1 MKKGIKSIYNM
12 LSRNELRIL
21 PGNLAYS
28 FFLAIVPIISLI
40 FYITTTF
47 NLPNDIV
54 LNFISETFPKGVADL
69 IQPVFNTS
77 MSLKSFIPII
87 LGIIV
92 AMNGCGSLIIASNT
106 IYESKNSSLI
116 KRLIKSLIIVIVLTL
131 LFAFIFIVPLL
142 GRTIINL
149 ISTFT
154 DFISINRVYIDRL
167 YFLLQVPVS
176 LLIMF
181 YIIKFVYLIAPDEK
195 VSRKTV
201 NRGTLFTTVSWLI
214 VTIGFSYYINNIARY
229 DVLYGNLANVVILL
243 FWFYI
248 MAYIFVIGLCL
259 NKDLSDKNI
268 EKTNTLKLEEIRKKV
283 KKRK

>member
-1 MKKGIKSIYNM
+1 MKKSIKSVFNM
-12 LSRNELRIL
+12 LSRNEFRIL

-28 FFLAIVPIISLI
+28 FFLALVPIVSLI
-40 FYITTTF
+40 FYVTTTF

-54 LNFISETFPKGVADL
+54 LNFIAETFPKEVADL

-77 MSLKSFIPII
+77 ISIKSFTPII

-92 AMNGCGSLIIASNT
+92 AMNGCGAMIIASNT
-106 IYESKNSSLI
+106 IYDCKNASFI
-116 KRLIKSLIIVIVLTL
+116 KRTIKSLIIVIVLTF

-142 GRTIINL
+142 GETIINL

-154 DFISINRVYIDRL
+154 DFISINRIYIDKL
-167 YFLLQVPVS
+167 YFLLQVPIS
-176 LLIMF
+176 MLIMF
-181 YIIKFVYLIAPDEK
+181 YIIKFIYVIAPDERVVMK
-195 VSRKTV
+195 SV
-201 NRGTLFTTVSWLI
+201 NRGSLFTTVSWLVI
-214 VTIGFSYYINNIARY
+214 TICFSHYINNIARY
-229 DVLYGNLANVVILL
+229 DVLYGNLASVVILL

-283 KKRK
+283 KNKK